1 MQELVGLFRG
11 GELNPLPIIS
21 SFLTITEPHFD
32 LRQLEFKATFAASLI
47 NFIASVSS
55 LPLRYSIMR
64 ELFNQISS
72 IALTSG
78 KPS

>member
-1 MQELVGLFRG
+1 
-11 GELNPLPIIS
+11 
-21 SFLTITEPHFD
+21 
-32 LRQLEFKATFAASLI
+32 LEFKATFAASLI